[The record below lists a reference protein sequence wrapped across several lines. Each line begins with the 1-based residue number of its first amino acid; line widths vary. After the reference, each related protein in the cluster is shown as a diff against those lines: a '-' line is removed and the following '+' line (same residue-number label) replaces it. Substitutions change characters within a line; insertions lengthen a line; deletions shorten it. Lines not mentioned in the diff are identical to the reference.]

1 MQEYDVYLR
10 EFCDGEWLDEIVF
23 ECSADDLNH
32 AEEQALD
39 AYPNCVVLSVAIA
52 N

>member
-1 MQEYDVYLR
+1 MKEYDVYLR
-10 EFCDGEWLDEIVF
+10 EHCDGEWLDEIRF
-23 ECSADDLNH
+23 ECSADDYGH

-39 AYPNCVVLSVAIA
+39 AYPNCVILSIETA

>member
-1 MQEYDVYLR
+1 MKAYIVTLR
-10 EFCDGEWLDEIVF
+10 EFYNGEWLDEIIF
-23 ECSADDLNH
+23 ECSADDFNH

-39 AYPNCVVLSVAIA
+39 AYPDCNVISIDID